1 MIKTDTLFQDMI
13 NSPVR
18 ELRARVELYSG
29 STLLN
34 TFKYTNRLISFSVER
49 TGDESKFFGYGVCQ
63 KLNVKLIDKNRELD
77 ITTSNTLEVV
87 FGVGSDYVYALPV
100 FKVSEVHRDENTN
113 VLSITAYDALYAANA
128 LKTDKIPLNGY
139 AYNIAEY
146 AKECAAV
153 LGLPLKIEN
162 VNDDS
167 FSTYYPQG
175 ANFEGTETIR
185 EALNAIAEATQTIYF
200 INNEWELV
208 FKRLDMY
215 GAPAITIDK
224 EKYFSLKS
232 KTNRRLVGIT
242 HATQLGDNVAA
253 TMPQSG
259 TIQYIRDN
267 PLWEM
272 RNDIAALVENALSA
286 VGGFTINQFECEWR
300 GNYLLEIGDKIALIT
315 KDNET
320 VYSYLLNDNIEYNG
334 AYKQKSRWE
343 YTNEESETADNP
355 TTLGEALKQTY
366 AKVDKINKN
375 ISIVASDVSNNKK
388 DIVSIFAN
396 TESIT
401 ASVSS
406 LEQATNTALGS
417 VNEELASIGKKVEAQ
432 LTDENVRIQIQTE
445 LNNGVNK
452 VITNTGFVLDDVGLT
467 IDKSGKEMK
476 TQITED
482 GMTVFKADEAVLT
495 ANNMGVDAVNLSAST
510 YLIIGTNSRFEN
522 YKGNRTAC
530 FFIGSD

>member
-1 MIKTDTLFQDMI
+1 M
-13 NSPVR
+13 R
-18 ELRARVELYSG
+18 
-29 STLLN
+29 
-34 TFKYTNRLISFSVER
+34 
-49 TGDESKFFGYGVCQ
+49 
-63 KLNVKLIDKNRELD
+63 
-77 ITTSNTLEVV
+77 
-87 FGVGSDYVYALPV
+87 
-100 FKVSEVHRDENTN
+100 
-113 VLSITAYDALYAANA
+113 
-128 LKTDKIPLNGY
+128 
-139 AYNIAEY
+139 
-146 AKECAAV
+146 
-153 LGLPLKIEN
+153 
-162 VNDDS
+162 
-167 FSTYYPQG
+167 
-175 ANFEGTETIR
+175 
-185 EALNAIAEATQTIYF
+185 
-200 INNEWELV
+200 
-208 FKRLDMY
+208 
-215 GAPAITIDK
+215 
-224 EKYFSLKS
+224 
-232 KTNRRLVGIT
+232 
-242 HATQLGDNVAA
+242 
-253 TMPQSG
+253 QSG

-272 RNDIAALVENALSA
+272 RDDIAALVENALSA

-375 ISIVASDVSNNKK
+375 ISIVASDVSSNKK
-388 DIVSIFAN
+388 DIASIFAN

-401 ASVSS
+401 AIVSS

-417 VNEELASIGKKVEAQ
+417 VNDELTSIGKKVEAQ

>member
-1 MIKTDTLFQDMI
+1 MIKTETLFQDMI

-18 ELRARVELYSG
+18 ELKARVELYNG

-34 TFKYTNRLISFSVER
+34 TFKYTDRLISFSIER
-49 TGDESKFFGYGVCQ
+49 AADESKFFGFGVCQ
-63 KLNVKLIDKNRELD
+63 KLNVKLIDKKRELS
-77 ITTSNTLEVV
+77 ISTANTLEIV
-87 FGVGSDYVYALPV
+87 FGVGSDYMYALPV
-100 FKVSEVHRDENTN
+100 FKVSEVHRDETTN
-113 VLSITAYDALYAANA
+113 ELSITAYDALYAANNIY
-128 LKTDKIPLNGY
+128 TNKIPLNGY

-146 AKECAAV
+146 AKECATV

-162 VNDDS
+162 VDDEC

-185 EALNAIAEATQTIYF
+185 EALDAIAEATQTIYF
-200 INNEWELV
+200 INNEWQLV
-208 FKRLDMY
+208 FKRLNMG
-215 GAPAITIDK
+215 GAPVITIDK
-224 EKYFSLKS
+224 EKYFSLTS

-253 TMPQSG
+253 TLPQSG

-272 RNDIAALVENALSA
+272 RDDVAALVENALST
-286 VGGFTINQFECEWR
+286 VGGFTLNQFECEWR
-300 GNYLLEIGDKIALIT
+300 GNYLLEIGDKIAMIT

-334 AYKQKSRWE
+334 AYKQISSWN
-343 YTNEESETADNP
+343 YTNEDGETADNP

-366 AKVDKINKN
+366 AKVDKINKS
-375 ISIVASDVSNNKK
+375 ISIVASDVDDNKK
-388 DIVSIFAN
+388 EIAAINAN

-406 LEQATNTALGS
+406 IETAISG
-417 VNEELASIGKKVEAQ
+417 VNDEVSAISKKVEAQ
-432 LTDENVRIQIQTE
+432 LTDEDIRIQIQSE
-445 LNNGVNK
+445 LDNGISK
-452 VITNTGFVLDDVGLT
+452 VKTNTGFLLDDAGLT
-467 IDKSGKEMK
+467 IEKSGREMK

-482 GMTVFKADEAVLT
+482 GMTVYKTNEAVLT
-495 ANNMGVDAVNLSAST
+495 ANNEGVDAVNLSAST

-522 YKGNRTAC
+522 YKENRTAC